1 MKNRMAVFID
11 GRNVHYRLVQLGWP
25 TEYDVMVFAEAISV
39 SQHFNLVAVYYYNA
53 TPLSQFT
60 PEPEYGQQL
69 RYYAHIESQLGDRF
83 RKGFLIDAG
92 GRLIEKQVDVKLAL
106 DLAFCAVR
114 DEYDIAALVS
124 ADGDFG
130 AAAEEAQRVGKRII
144 NYVFR
149 MQRSFNLAQVCDEVR
164 FLKRKHFIPVVY
176 PDESTDPN

>member
-1 MKNRMAVFID
+1 MDNRMAVFID
-11 GRNVHYRLVQLGWP
+11 GRNVHYRLVELGWP
-25 TEYDVMVFAEAISV
+25 TEYDVMEFAEAISAG
-39 SQHFNLVAVYYYNA
+39 QHFNLVAVYYYNA
-53 TPLSQFT
+53 TPLSKFT

-69 RYYAHIESQLGDRF
+69 RYYTYIEHQLGDKF

-92 GRLIEKQVDVKLAL
+92 GRPIEKQVDVKLAL
-106 DLAFCAVR
+106 DLALCAVR

-130 AAAEEAQRVGKRII
+130 AAVEEVRREGKRVI

-164 FLKRKHFIPVVY
+164 FLKRKHFTPVVY
-176 PDESTDPN
+176 PEDSPGSN